1 MLKILNAAL
10 YKLKPRQLWLG
21 SLLVASCMHIGSSLA
36 GPDSEQAATPELD
49 TKNASPANASPPIA
63 RTTPK
68 PFHATYKAKFSGFTI
83 EATREL
89 GTHPNG
95 EQELIFS
102 ASTWLAQLRESS
114 RFNWEHGQLI
124 PQKYQYHREGL
135 GRSRDAVLKFDWG
148 QHRVT
153 NNVQDKTW
161 RMDVPDGALDKLSY
175 QLQLR
180 SDLLNDK
187 KTLSYDIADGGRLK
201 TYLFEMVGEEL
212 LDTRLGKLAT
222 VKIKKVRATGKKRVT
237 YIWMAKHWDYLL
249 VKLQQTEEDGKTYAI
264 DLLRAEVD
272 GKTVTPRLGQRRE
285 LLPTQQ
291 PITEASVSSLGQ

>member
-1 MLKILNAAL
+1 MLKTLRPLLHKTSRIL
-10 YKLKPRQLWLG
+10 
-21 SLLVASCMHIGSSLA
+21 ASCLLA
-36 GPDSEQAATPELD
+36 SGVLAQEQQENAQAPENLQAAIQATSQISNIEQQM
-49 TKNASPANASPPIA
+49 
-63 RTTPK
+63 PK

-102 ASTWLAQLRESS
+102 ASTWLAKLRESS
-114 RFNWEHGQLI
+114 RFNWSDGQLV
-124 PQKYQYHREGL
+124 PSQYQYHREGL
-135 GRSRDAVLKFDWG
+135 GRSRDAVLEFDWDK
-148 QHRVT
+148 HKVV
-153 NNVQDKTW
+153 NNVQDKPW
-161 RMDVPDGALDKLSY
+161 RMDIPDGALDKLSY

-180 SDLLNDK
+180 SDLLNGK
-187 KTLSYDIADGGRLK
+187 QTLQYNIADGGRLK

-212 LDTRLGKLAT
+212 LETRLGKLAT
-222 VKIKKVRATGKKRVT
+222 VKIKKVRASGKKRVT

-249 VKLQQTEEDGKTYAI
+249 VKLQQTEQDGKTYAI

-285 LLPTQQ
+285 LLPTQL
-291 PITEASVSSLGQ
+291 PMVETDMNSLGQ

>member
-1 MLKILNAAL
+1 MLKILRPLLLNSSRLLAICLASTVALAQSENAT
-10 YKLKPRQLWLG
+10 
-21 SLLVASCMHIGSSLA
+21 
-36 GPDSEQAATPELD
+36 EQPVAATELPNTEAVIESTPEAATLA
-49 TKNASPANASPPIA
+49 TQSSQL
-63 RTTPK
+63 PK

-95 EQELIFS
+95 EHELIFS
-102 ASTWLAQLRESS
+102 ASTWLAKLRESS
-114 RFNWEHGQLI
+114 RFNWAEGQLV
-124 PQKYQYHREGL
+124 PNRYQYHREGL
-135 GRSRDAVLKFDWG
+135 GRSRDAVLEFDWA
-148 QHRVT
+148 QHKVV
-153 NNVQDKTW
+153 NNVQDKPW
-161 RMDVPDGALDKLSY
+161 RMDIPDGALDKLSY

-180 SDLLNDK
+180 SDLLNGK
-187 KTLSYDIADGGRLK
+187 RTLKYDIADGGRLK

-272 GKTVTPRLGQRRE
+272 GKTVTPRLGQSQE
-285 LLPTQQ
+285 LLPTQL
-291 PITEASVSSLGQ
+291 PAIEAELSSLGQ